1 MTTNTAKK
9 TATATP
15 ADAPAVED
23 QAADAVSVLG
33 PPLRPGQTAEL
44 VTFAHHLRIDGREV
58 KPGETAHV
66 APEYARQLRNSGYI
80 ARIRA

>member
-1 MTTNTAKK
+1 
-9 TATATP
+9 
-15 ADAPAVED
+15 
-23 QAADAVSVLG
+23 
-33 PPLRPGQTAEL
+33 L